1 MENGGQVEVSP
12 TSGSPSNRRL
22 GLAAVGAITGGSL
35 LAINNIWQG
44 YLDVTPGNDGIL
56 QDVTHYAYYLNNS
69 MLVVAM
75 CGLLLGLHGLNQ
87 RVTVTK
93 AGFIWQMGVFLSGF
107 GQGIFAIG
115 ALAFI
120 LHGFFDFNGF
130 LDFVNLVAGIS
141 IIVMYLGA
149 LPIGLVLHRRKELP
163 QIAIILFLLTVP
175 TVAVSMIVIYS
186 INALIGGLLS
196 GGLYGLAWIIT
207 GYYLRK

>member
-1 MENGGQVEVSP
+1 MENGEQVEISP
-12 TSGSPSNRRL
+12 TSGSPNNARL
-22 GLAAVGAITGGSL
+22 GLAALGAITGGSL

-56 QDVTHYAYYLNNS
+56 QDVTHFAYYLNNS
-69 MLVVAM
+69 MLFVAM
-75 CGLLLGLHGLNQ
+75 CGLLLGLYGLND

-93 AGFIWQMGVFLSGF
+93 AGFMWRTGIFLSGLGKGF
-107 GQGIFAIG
+107 FAIG

-130 LDFVNLVAGIS
+130 LDLVNLVAGIS

-149 LPIGLVLHRRKELP
+149 LPLGLVLHRRKELP
-163 QIAIILFLLTVP
+163 QTAVLLFLLTVP
-175 TVAVSMIVIYS
+175 LVAVSMIFIYS
-186 INALIGGLLS
+186 INALVAGILS

-207 GYYLRK
+207 GFYLRK